1 MKKTLGFTL
10 LVLMGWLYYQTTL
23 IKPEPA
29 PPSEEIA
36 EVEPLPAPP
45 EPEYRPVV
53 APPEPLPQPQTP
65 VRTLPAKAATPTA
78 RFVCDGRQYCS
89 QMRSRAEAE
98 YFLRN
103 CPNTKMDG
111 DRDGIPCEND
121 SRF

>member
-10 LVLMGWLYYQTTL
+10 LVVMGWLYYQTTL
-23 IKPEPA
+23 IKQA
-29 PPSEEIA
+29 TVPPVVELPV
-36 EVEPLPAPP
+36 VEPVPAAELDYQPVTAPSKALPK
-45 EPEYRPVV
+45 
-53 APPEPLPQPQTP
+53 PQPPIKTIPQS
-65 VRTLPAKAATPTA
+65 A